1 MATANTTSSTRKQA
15 APKGA
20 TPAPA
25 FNPSAIN
32 PLIVD
37 GSPEDTILGVSEVIA
52 FLSGAMEHA
61 EHAGDT
67 IPLDGGCTGLARIL
81 DTCRA
86 ALVFHRSEGGAA

>member
-37 GSPEDTILGVSEVIA
+37 GSPKDTILGVSEVLA

-61 EHAGDT
+61 EGGNP
-67 IPLDGGCTGLARIL
+67 IPMDGGCTGLARIL
-81 DTCRA
+81 DTCRS
-86 ALVFHRSEGGAA
+86 ALAFHLQDEGGAA